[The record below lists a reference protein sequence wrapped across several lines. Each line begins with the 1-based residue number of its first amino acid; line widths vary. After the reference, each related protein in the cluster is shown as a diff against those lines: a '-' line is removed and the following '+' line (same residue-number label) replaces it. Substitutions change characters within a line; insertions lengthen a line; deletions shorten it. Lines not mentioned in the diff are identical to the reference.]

1 MKIPETGEEKVL
13 AESGAYIIGCT
24 DCGESVCA
32 ASGRISTQQGT
43 ALDIFERSHD
53 AQKNSKL
60 ISKVIRSGHTSTI
73 EHMLFNLAFEN
84 VSVVVEQ
91 FMIEFRLASFT
102 VKSRRYVDFSNSGY
116 YVPQLESEELKV
128 KYTSH
133 MDSLFSLYSELC
145 ENGVAKEDARFVLP
159 YCFFS
164 NFFCSL
170 NGREMVNVL
179 RAMLYGRGKDIP
191 EIYGIGLSLL
201 RECKE
206 KAPGVFENFEADNEN
221 YRDLADLSF
230 VHKEQQEQA
239 LKKDVEILAS
249 TPDCEKLVA
258 KAALIESGR
267 FSSPE
272 IESALADK
280 STVSKILD
288 AVFASDRP
296 RALESAVFTV
306 KFNDIS
312 LSTLTHLA
320 RHRMQGLC
328 VPQLDSCNRRSYI
341 IPSSVKESGLLEK
354 YIAAFE
360 RTAALFEE
368 FKSAGIPSGQS
379 VYCLLSGNTID
390 VVSTMNG
397 RELKLF
403 FALRTCTRAQWE
415 IREKA
420 TRLLF
425 ELRKEAPLLFKSY
438 GPSCFSK
445 GKCPEGRLSCGKMS
459 EMNELFL

>member
-1 MKIPETGEEKVL
+1 MPK
-13 AESGAYIIGCT
+13 SGAYIIGFS

-43 ALDIFERSHD
+43 ALEIFERSHD
-53 AQKNSKL
+53 EEKNANL
-60 ISKVIRSGHTSTI
+60 ITKVIRSGHTSTI

-102 VKSRRYVDFSNSGY
+102 VKSRRYVDFSNSGFY
-116 YVPQLESEELKV
+116 TPDFENEPVTK
-128 KYTSH
+128 KYNAH
-133 MDSLFSLYSELC
+133 MQSLFSLYSKLC
-145 ENGVAKEDARFVLP
+145 EGGISKEDARFVLP

-179 RAMLYGRGKDIP
+179 RAMLFGRGKDIP
-191 EIYGIGLSLL
+191 EIYAIGKELL
-201 RECKE
+201 EDCKK
-206 KAPGVFENFEADNEN
+206 KAPGVFQNFEKDNAS
-221 YRDLADLSF
+221 YCDRTDLSF
-230 VHKEQQEQA
+230 VSAPKNENNEPV
-239 LKKDVEILAS
+239 LRPDVELLGH
-249 TPDCEKLVA
+249 TPGCEKLVA
-258 KAALIESGR
+258 KSALIENTLLSNE
-267 FSSPE
+267 E
-272 IESALADK
+272 IEDILEDK
-280 STVSKILD
+280 EKVSKIID
-288 AVFASDRP
+288 AVFVSGRP
-296 RALESAVFTV
+296 RALESASFTV
-306 KFNDIS
+306 RFNDIS
-312 LSTLTHLA
+312 LSTLTHIA
-320 RHRMQGLC
+320 RHRMQSLL
-328 VPQLDSCNRRSYI
+328 VPSLSSCNRRSYI
-341 IPSSVKESGLLEK
+341 IPASVKESEFFEE

-360 RTAALFEE
+360 KTAELFEE
-368 FKSAGIPSGQS
+368 LENAGVPAGKS

-403 FALRTCTRAQWE
+403 FELRTCTRAQWE

-425 ELRKEAPLLFKSY
+425 ELRKVSPLLFKKY

-445 GKCPEGRLSCGKMS
+445 GFCPEGRLSCGKS
-459 EMNELFL
+459 AEMKEIFA

>member
-1 MKIPETGEEKVL
+1 MEK
-13 AESGAYIIGCT
+13 SGAYIIGFS

-43 ALDIFERSHD
+43 ALEIFERSHD

-60 ISKVIRSGHTSTI
+60 ISKVIRSGHTSTV

-102 VKSRRYVDFSNSGY
+102 VKSRRYVDFSDSGY
-116 YVPQLESEELKV
+116 YVPQLEKKELEK

-133 MDSLFSLYSELC
+133 MNSLFALYSELC
-145 ENGVAKEDARFVLP
+145 ESGVPKEDARFVLP

-179 RAMLYGRGKDIP
+179 RSMLYGRGKDIP
-191 EIYGIGLSLL
+191 EIYEIGRSLL
-201 RECKE
+201 CECKE

-221 YRDLADLSF
+221 YCDFPELSF
-230 VHKEQQEQA
+230 LSAENTEPE
-239 LKKDVEILAS
+239 LKKDVEILSS
-249 TPDCEKLVA
+249 TPECEKLVG
-258 KAALIESGR
+258 KTALIESGR
-267 FSSPE
+267 FSPAE
-272 IESALADK
+272 IERAVENEGTL
-280 STVSKILD
+280 SKILD

-306 KFNDIS
+306 RFNDIS

-320 RHRMQGLC
+320 RHRMQSLC
-328 VPQLDSCNRRSYI
+328 VPSLSSCNRRSYI

-360 RTAALFEE
+360 KTAELFDEL
-368 FKSAGIPSGQS
+368 KDAGVPCGKS

-425 ELRKEAPLLFKSY
+425 ELRKVSPLLFKKY

-445 GKCPEGRLSCGKMS
+445 GKCPEGRLSCGRMA
-459 EMNELFL
+459 EMEKLFS